1 MNGKAATR
9 KEDKSING
17 ISISDKEFKVS
28 HFAGN
33 TSLLLE
39 GDKIKSCKT
48 LFTTLCHIIGHR

>member
-17 ISISDKEFKVS
+17 ITISDKEFKVS
-28 HFAGN
+28 HFADN

-39 GDKIKSCKT
+39 GDIIKILQNVIHYT
-48 LFTTLCHIIGHR
+48 LPHFGA

>member
-17 ISISDKEFKVS
+17 ITISDKEFKVS
-28 HFAGN
+28 HFADN

-39 GDKIKSCKT
+39 GDIIKI
-48 LFTTLCHIIGHR
+48 LQNVIHYIVPHFGA